1 MPPEFELRVDNETSA
16 RSTILEFHAEDTIGL
31 LFQLTRA
38 LAELHLD
45 IRSARVQTLGPLAVD
60 TFYVR
65 TEAGGKLDDE
75 LLAEVEL
82 AAREM
87 TETA

>member
-1 MPPEFELRVDNETSA
+1 MTFLNTLSPLQWVLMGLVFYGMFMPV
-16 RSTILEFHAEDTIGL
+16 GL
-31 LFQLTRA
+31 LFRLTRV
-38 LAELHLD
+38 LAELQLD

-65 TEAGGKLDDE
+65 TADGRKLDDE

-87 TETA
+87 TESA